1 MKSKINF
8 EEKRSVKFQRD
19 PSVNSGQVCYVL
31 RFDRKTRNDRL
42 EGFTL
47 IELLVGMFIIAM
59 LTGLLLP
66 NFMGAR
72 ERARDASR
80 KQDLNAMKNALRIYY
95 NDNQAYPTGTSLDA
109 NFSSYMPGI
118 VDIGYGYTYA
128 QVDNGDGFRV
138 SFGTEATKAEENGS
152 SQLKC
157 GVGTGSTDPDIF
169 MICGN

>member
-1 MKSKINF
+1 MKMN
-8 EEKRSVKFQRD
+8 
-19 PSVNSGQVCYVL
+19 
-31 RFDRKTRNDRL
+31 KTKENKA
-42 EGFTL
+42 FTL
-47 IELLVGMFIIAM
+47 IELLVAMFIIAL

-80 KQDLNAMKNALRIYY
+80 KQDLNAMKNALRVYY
-95 NDNQAYPTGTSLDA
+95 NDYQVYPTGTSLGA
-109 NFSSYMPGI
+109 GFSGYMPGI
-118 VDIGYGYTYA
+118 VNIGYTYSYE

-138 SFGTEATKAEENGS
+138 SFETEATKAKENGE

-157 GVGTGSTDPDIF
+157 GVGVGSTNPDIF